1 MMIERLLK
9 APLLSGLSTEQ
20 LVEVAGHAQSI
31 HLEEGQ
37 WLFRQGDPSHRF
49 YFVDQGLMRLFR
61 LSPAGDEKVIEII
74 SAGQTFA
81 EALMFL
87 KAPRYPVCAAAL
99 ERAELIGIDA
109 HAFSAMLHESVDTCF
124 VIMGALSRRLHGLI
138 GEIDNLT
145 LHNATSRVARYL
157 LAQVPTG
164 RRKFELE
171 VPKGVLASRLSI
183 QPETLSR
190 VIRQLG
196 QDGVVS
202 VQGALFT
209 ISDRAALT
217 DLAGVADAAELDR
230 TWGDDPDSANQSANN
245 TKNAK

>member
-1 MMIERLLK
+1 MIERLRQ

-20 LVEVAGHAQSI
+20 LTEVAGHAQSI
-31 HLEEGQ
+31 QLEEGA
-37 WLFRQGDPSHRF
+37 WLFRQGDPSRRF
-49 YFVDQGLMRLFR
+49 YFVEQGLMRLFR

-87 KAPRYPVCAAAL
+87 QAPRYPVCAAAL
-99 ERAELIGIDA
+99 EPTELIGIDA
-109 HAFSAMLHESVDTCF
+109 RAFAAMLRESVDICF

-138 GEIDNLT
+138 AEIDNLT

-157 LAQVPTG
+157 LAQVPAG
-164 RRKFELE
+164 RREFELE

-183 QPETLSR
+183 QPETFSR

-196 QDGVVS
+196 QNGIIS
-202 VQGALFT
+202 VLGARITLL
-209 ISDRAALT
+209 DPAALT
-217 DLAGVADAAELDR
+217 GLAGLTDSAEL
-230 TWGDDPDSANQSANN
+230 GDGSRS
-245 TKNAK
+245 TR

>member
-1 MMIERLLK
+1 MIERLRK
-9 APLLSGLSTEQ
+9 APLLSGFSTEQ
-20 LVEVAGHAQSI
+20 LAQVARHAQSI
-31 HLEEGQ
+31 RLEEDE
-37 WLFRQGDPSHRF
+37 WLFRQGDPSRRF
-49 YFVDQGLMRLFR
+49 FYVDRGLMRLFR

-87 KAPRYPVCAAAL
+87 QAPRYPVCAAAL
-99 ERAELIGIDA
+99 EPAELIGIDA
-109 HAFSAMLHESVDTCF
+109 RAFAAMLRESVDICF

-157 LAQVPTG
+157 LGQAPAA
-164 RRKFELE
+164 RPEFELE

-183 QPETLSR
+183 QPETFSR

-196 QDGVVS
+196 QDGIVA
-202 VQGALFT
+202 VQGPLVT
-209 ISDRAALT
+209 LLNRAALT
-217 DLAGVADAAELDR
+217 ELAGLAGTAELGKGPRGDR
-230 TWGDDPDSANQSANN
+230 
-245 TKNAK
+245 

>member
-1 MMIERLLK
+1 MMIERLRK

-20 LVEVAGHAQSI
+20 LAEVAGHALSI
-31 HLEEGQ
+31 HLEEGE
-37 WLFRQGDPSHRF
+37 WLFRQGDPSRRF

-87 KAPRYPVCAAAL
+87 QAPRYPVCAAAL
-99 ERAELIGIDA
+99 EPAELIGIDA
-109 HAFSAMLHESVDTCF
+109 RAFAAMLRQSVDICF

-145 LHNATSRVARYL
+145 LHNATSRLARYL
-157 LAQVPTG
+157 LAQVPADRSG
-164 RRKFELE
+164 FELE

-190 VIRQLG
+190 VIRHLG
-196 QDGVVS
+196 QDGIIS
-202 VQGALFT
+202 VQGAQVTLLN
-209 ISDRAALT
+209 RAALT
-217 DLAGVADAAELDR
+217 ELAGLAGSAEF
-230 TWGDDPDSANQSANN
+230 
-245 TKNAK
+245 